1 MSKYNSEL
9 TAVNTSIEKLKKQW
23 NDLTQLAEERYAHI
37 HVNGHFNLK

>member
-23 NDLTQLAEERYAHI
+23 NDLTQLAEERCARVHG
-37 HVNGHFNLK
+37 N